1 MMYSRAFDLCQI
13 CPEDTY
19 SRSGD
24 ITCTQCAPRHYSPQR
39 SAACFPDARVGGI
52 IRLDAEYSTFAV
64 ADWQREVA
72 IMLDTEPRYIDVI
85 LTRPGSVIIYFDI
98 LDPQNL
104 STEDSSIRKLSGN
117 EKMLLFYQWWLTNDD
132 RMKTMSTSVIDFKTY
147 TFRLMTNANGK
158 VTDDVITLFASNDDN
173 DPINPPQPGQ
183 PGQNVVNGTFSRQ
196 STFYFTLSVND
207 VDAASTL
214 SVSLS
219 WASILMALFFFFI
232 SLN

>member
-1 MMYSRAFDLCQI
+1 
-13 CPEDTY
+13 
-19 SRSGD
+19 
-24 ITCTQCAPRHYSPQR
+24 
-39 SAACFPDARVGGI
+39 
-52 IRLDAEYSTFAV
+52 LDAEYSTFAV